1 MLGFPSLGVWGAHC
15 PVGVG
20 WVGRGLGVSPAGLL
34 VHGLGNLLDLAGD
47 RDRCGLQNLAYGVLK
62 FLGTVLVACWRK
74 GSRVTWRL
82 AVQFK
87 MC

>member
-1 MLGFPSLGVWGAHC
+1 MLGFPSLGVWGALL
-15 PVGVG
+15 VRGG
-20 WVGRGLGVSPAGLL
+20 WAPGWGVSPAGLL
-34 VHGLGNLLDLAGD
+34 VHALGEYLDPAGD
-47 RDRCGLQNLAYGVLK
+47 RDRNGPHMGVLNN
-62 FLGTVLVACWRK
+62 FRGPFSWLVGTR